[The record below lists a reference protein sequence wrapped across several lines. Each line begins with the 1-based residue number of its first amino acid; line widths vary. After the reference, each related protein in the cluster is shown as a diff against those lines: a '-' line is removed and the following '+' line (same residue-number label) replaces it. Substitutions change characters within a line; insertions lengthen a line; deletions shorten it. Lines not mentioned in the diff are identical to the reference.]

1 MSEVLKQHTVAVVPE
16 IDVKLYS
23 VASYLPAV
31 FAVGGSVLLTVWRL
45 RTGGE
50 HFISDGGLMLLALA
64 CYLAAAIFHLTDLY
78 APSSLFRRI
87 GLWTATGGVFFNL
100 ASWGVRWITAYER
113 ELSVIAR
120 QGGEMPWAFRYI
132 PFTNLYDMS
141 LAFAFGAGLATLLI
155 AHRQSFR
162 FLGALSLPLAALI
175 LVLARFIGSEIAN
188 LPAVLDSYWRPIHVG
203 TASLSY
209 GVALVCFA
217 VAVICLLKDGV
228 KTEAMA
234 LWTSAFALAVF
245 ASVSR
250 FSVFAPA
257 TFGTYSASTMFGN
270 SKASLP
276 LRADVPYAGWMIMLS
291 AVLLIGVVVAFGR
304 YLSKEDERARRWGHR
319 LLKLSLVAQIST
331 VAVLISQLKSITSVV
346 ERIDPRQYARFG
358 AYLLEQQGMSAAQ
371 VGAVAPA
378 QLSKVASDFV
388 QGRGDE
394 LFLSLRANPIELS
407 ALISAAAATLFVI
420 IISFRTERLR
430 AALPSLEKIDS
441 LMYKTAGITFAG
453 LALLL
458 ITGAVWANESWG
470 RYWGWDP
477 KEVGA
482 LVAWLT
488 YGAFLHVRI
497 SRGWTCRPAAYFA
510 LIAFLL
516 ILFTYLGV
524 SYLLPGMHSYA

>member
-1 MSEVLKQHTVAVVPE
+1 MSRVLKQTPVALAPRIE
-16 IDVKLYS
+16 FEAS
-23 VASYLPAV
+23 AVASYLPAV
-31 FAVGGSVLLTVWRL
+31 LAVGGSALLTLWRL
-45 RTGGE
+45 RAGGE
-50 HFISDGGLMLLALA
+50 HFISDGALMLLALA
-64 CYLAAAIFHLTDLY
+64 CYLTAAIFHLTDLY

-87 GLWTATGGVFFNL
+87 GLWTATAGVFFNL
-100 ASWGVRWITAYER
+100 ASWGVRWVTGYER
-113 ELSVIAR
+113 ELAVIAR

-175 LVLARFIGSEIAN
+175 LVLARFIGGEIAN

-217 VAVICLLKDGV
+217 VAVVYLLKDGV

-234 LWTSAFALAVF
+234 LWTSGFALAVF
-245 ASVSR
+245 AAVSR

-257 TFGTYSASTMFGN
+257 TFGTYSASTMFGS
-270 SKASLP
+270 SKMSLP
-276 LRADVPYAGWMIMLS
+276 LRADIPYVGWMIVLS
-291 AVLLIGVVVAFGR
+291 AVLLAGVVVAFAR
-304 YLSKEDERARRWGHR
+304 YLAKKDQRARRWGHS
-319 LLKLSLVAQIST
+319 LLKLSLVAQAAT
-331 VAVLISQLKSITSVV
+331 VAVLVSQLKSITGVV
-346 ERIDPRQYARFG
+346 AALDPRQYARFG
-358 AYLLEQQGMSAAQ
+358 AYLLEQDGMSAAQ
-371 VGAVAPA
+371 VSMLAPSRLESVAA
-378 QLSKVASDFV
+378 DFV
-388 QGRGDE
+388 RSRGDE
-394 LFLSLRANPIELS
+394 LFLSLRANPVELS
-407 ALISAAAATLFVI
+407 ALITAAAATLFVI
-420 IISFRTERLR
+420 IFSFRTERLR
-430 AALPSLEKIDS
+430 AGLPSLEKIDS

-497 SRGWTCRPAAYFA
+497 SRGWTGRPAAYFA
-510 LIAFLL
+510 LVAFLL

>member
-1 MSEVLKQHTVAVVPE
+1 MSRALKRPAASFAPRVGLTAAS
-16 IDVKLYS
+16 L
-23 VASYLPAV
+23 ASYLPAAL
-31 FAVGGSVLLTVWRL
+31 AVGGAALLTLWRM
-45 RTGGE
+45 RAGGE

-64 CYLAAAIFHLTDLY
+64 CYLTAAVFHLTDLY
-78 APSSLFRRI
+78 APSNVLKRV
-87 GLWTATGGVFFNL
+87 GLWTAGAGVFLNL
-100 ASWGVRWITAYER
+100 ASWGVRWVAAYDR

-141 LAFAFGAGLATLLI
+141 LAFAFGAGFTTLVI
-155 AHRQSFR
+155 ARRPSFR

-175 LVLARFIGSEIAN
+175 LVLARFIGGDMAN

-217 VAVICLLKDGV
+217 VAIVYLLKDGV

-234 LWTSAFALAVF
+234 IASGAFTLAVF
-245 ASVSR
+245 AAVSR

-257 TFGTYSASTMFGN
+257 TFGTYSASTLLGS
-270 SKASLP
+270 SKISLP
-276 LRADVPYAGWMIMLS
+276 LRADLPYVGRLIALS
-291 AVLLIGVVVAFGR
+291 GLLTVGAVVAFGR
-304 YLSKEDERARRWGHR
+304 YLMKNDGRARAWGHG
-319 LLKLSLVAQIST
+319 LLKLSLVSQIAA
-331 VAVLISQLKSITSVV
+331 VATLVSQLRSMTAVV
-346 ERIDPRQYARFG
+346 SSLDPRQFARFG
-358 AYLLEQQGMSAAQ
+358 AYLLEQQGVSAQQVAQ
-371 VGAVAPA
+371 LAPA
-378 QLSKVASDFV
+378 QLQNVAAEFIRT
-388 QGRGDE
+388 RGGE
-394 LFLSLRANPIELS
+394 LFLSLRGNPVELS
-407 ALISAAAATLFVI
+407 ALITAAVATGFVI
-420 IISFRTERLR
+420 LFSTRTERLR
-430 AALPSLEKIDS
+430 AALPSLERIDS
-441 LMYKTAGITFAG
+441 LMYKTACVTFAG

-497 SRGWTCRPAAYFA
+497 SRGWMGRPAAYFA
-510 LIAFLL
+510 VAAFLL

>member
-1 MSEVLKQHTVAVVPE
+1 MSRVLKQTPLAHAPQLGFNFPSAAAYVPTA
-16 IDVKLYS
+16 L
-23 VASYLPAV
+23 
-31 FAVGGSVLLTVWRL
+31 AVGGALLVTLWRL
-45 RTGGE
+45 RAGGGG
-50 HFISDGGLMLLALA
+50 FVSDGALMLLALA
-64 CYLAAAIFHLTDLY
+64 CYLTAAIFHLTDLY
-78 APSSLFRRI
+78 APSNLFRRI
-87 GLWTATGGVFFNL
+87 GLWATTGGVFFNL
-100 ASWGVRWITAYER
+100 ASWGVRWVAAYDR
-113 ELSVIAR
+113 ELQVIAR

-141 LAFAFGAGLATLLI
+141 LAFAFGAGLTTLLI
-155 AHRQSFR
+155 AHRKSFR
-162 FLGALSLPLAALI
+162 FLGALTLPLAALI
-175 LVLARFIGSEIAN
+175 LVLARFIGDEIAN

-217 VAVICLLKDGV
+217 VAVVYLLKDNV

-234 LWTSAFALAVF
+234 IWTSLFALAVF
-245 ASVSR
+245 ACVSR

-257 TFGTYSASTMFGN
+257 TFGTYTASTMFGS
-270 SKASLP
+270 SKMSLP
-276 LRADVPYAGWMIMLS
+276 LRADIPYAGWLIALS
-291 AVLLIGVVVAFGR
+291 GLLTLGVVAAFGR
-304 YLSKEDERARRWGHR
+304 YVTNGDERARRLGHW
-319 LLKLSLVAQIST
+319 LLKLSLVAQVSSI
-331 VAVLISQLKSITSVV
+331 AVLISQVKGLTSVA

-358 AYLLEQQGMSAAQ
+358 AYLLEQQGMGAAQ
-371 VGAVAPA
+371 ISTLAPSRLEAAAAEFVAA
-378 QLSKVASDFV
+378 
-388 QGRGDE
+388 RGDE
-394 LFLSLRANPIELS
+394 LFLSLRANPVELS
-407 ALISAAAATLFVI
+407 ALMTAAVATLFVVVF
-420 IISFRTERLR
+420 SFRTERLR

-488 YGAFLHVRI
+488 YGGFLHVRI
-497 SRGWTCRPAAYFA
+497 TRGWMGRPAAYFA
-510 LIAFLL
+510 LVAFLL

>member
-1 MSEVLKQHTVAVVPE
+1 MSGVLKQAPVALAPRIE
-16 IDVKLYS
+16 FKAPAF
-23 VASYLPAV
+23 ASYLPVAL
-31 FAVGGSVLLTVWRL
+31 AVGGSVLLTLWRL
-45 RTGGE
+45 RAGGE

-64 CYLAAAIFHLTDLY
+64 CYLTAAIFHLTDLY
-78 APSSLFRRI
+78 APSGLFRRI
-87 GLWTATGGVFFNL
+87 GLLTATAGVFFNL
-100 ASWGVRWITAYER
+100 ASWGVRWVTGYER
-113 ELSVIAR
+113 ELAVIAR

-141 LAFAFGAGLATLLI
+141 LAFACGAGLTTLLI

-175 LVLARFIGSEIAN
+175 LVLARFIGGEIAN

-217 VAVICLLKDGV
+217 VAVVYLLKDGV

-234 LWTSAFALAVF
+234 VWTSAFALAVF
-245 ASVSR
+245 AAVSR

-257 TFGTYSASTMFGN
+257 TFGTYSASTLLGSSTM
-270 SKASLP
+270 SLP
-276 LRADVPYAGWMIMLS
+276 LRADIPYVGWMAVLS
-291 AVLLIGVVVAFGR
+291 AALLAGVVVAFAR
-304 YLSKEDERARRWGHR
+304 YLAKNDERARRWGHR
-319 LLKLSLVAQIST
+319 LLKLSLVAQAGT
-331 VAVLISQLKSITSVV
+331 VAVLVSQLKSITGVV

-358 AYLLEQQGMSAAQ
+358 AYLLEQDGMSAAQ
-371 VGAVAPA
+371 VSLLTPSQLEGVAA
-378 QLSKVASDFV
+378 DFV
-388 QGRGDE
+388 RGRGDE
-394 LFLSLRANPIELS
+394 LFLSLRANPVELS
-407 ALISAAAATLFVI
+407 ALITAAAATLFVI
-420 IISFRTERLR
+420 IFSFRTERLR

-497 SRGWTCRPAAYFA
+497 SRGWTGRPAAYFA
-510 LIAFLL
+510 LVAFLL